1 MQHLYFS
8 LKGSPAAG
16 HMAPVT
22 LWRQSRVRTLHVWLQ
37 WTALLRAASAK
48 QDMAAR
54 YRQARVNRKV
64 LRALGEF

>member
-1 MQHLYFS
+1 
-8 LKGSPAAG
+8 
-16 HMAPVT
+16 MAPVT